1 MRTII
6 DIKINDVDLSKKV
19 ILLREMKNSRPIELP
34 ICDTLVKLLE
44 VYINGLATLQS
55 EYLFCTYQGKQLSK
69 RGLQT
74 AIANYNKA
82 KDIDKTSCHLYR
94 HRWAQDF
101 CKTNGN
107 IKKLQT
113 LLNHK
118 TLAMSSYYAT
128 IYPTELRED
137 VNQYNS
143 LDLALKRQ

>member
-1 MRTII
+1 
-6 DIKINDVDLSKKV
+6 
-19 ILLREMKNSRPIELP
+19 MKNSRPIELP

-44 VYINGLATLQS
+44 VYIKGIEPVKS
-55 EYLFCTYQGKQLSK
+55 EYLFCTYKGTKLSK
-69 RGLQT
+69 RGLQS

-82 KDIDKTSCHLYR
+82 KHIDKTSCHLYR